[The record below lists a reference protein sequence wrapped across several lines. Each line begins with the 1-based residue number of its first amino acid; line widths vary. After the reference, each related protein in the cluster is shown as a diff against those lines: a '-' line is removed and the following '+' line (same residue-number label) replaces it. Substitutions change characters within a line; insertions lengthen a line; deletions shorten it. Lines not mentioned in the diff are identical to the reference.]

1 MPALHFSFFWVFLG
15 VCLRIFS
22 FKNSSFQL
30 EFSACHE
37 YSWVIGLAK
46 LLLITSAIFFLSIY
60 TPTEPFTAQTFF
72 KTVNC
77 TMFYFE
83 IIGCYWTSSN
93 QILSGCPRI
102 FFKFNFKGS
111 QMMDKHVILSN
122 LGQDCKSVKVLSC
135 ASLQMLV
142 DVCEHHDNSWQRC
155 W

>member
-1 MPALHFSFFWVFLG
+1 
-15 VCLRIFS
+15 
-22 FKNSSFQL
+22 
-30 EFSACHE
+30 
-37 YSWVIGLAK
+37 
-46 LLLITSAIFFLSIY
+46 
-60 TPTEPFTAQTFF
+60 
-72 KTVNC
+72 
-77 TMFYFE
+77 MFYFE

-155 W
+155 WWL